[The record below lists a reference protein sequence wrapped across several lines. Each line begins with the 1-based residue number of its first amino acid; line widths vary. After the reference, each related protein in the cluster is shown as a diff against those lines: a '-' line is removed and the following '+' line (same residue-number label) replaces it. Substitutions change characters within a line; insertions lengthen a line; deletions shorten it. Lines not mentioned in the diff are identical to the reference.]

1 MILLTHPPQVRENYY
16 SDKAL
21 AALKVLGEV
30 RRNPLQRELST
41 IELIDAARGCEI
53 ILTHRHVPGDA
64 GLFAGLPELVAFCR
78 CAVDIRNVDVAAASA
93 HGVLVTQ
100 ASAGFIPATAEWV
113 LGAMIDL
120 GRSISISA
128 GDYRAGKVPA
138 SVMGRQLHG
147 ATLGVIGYGQ
157 IGRYLCDLGVALGMH
172 VLVTDP
178 CARVVHAAMAHV
190 EFSQLLAESDFVAC
204 LALATDKT
212 ENMMNDQAFAK
223 MKPGAFFVNASRGNL
238 VDEAALLRAL
248 DDGRIAGCALD
259 VGRAPDQMPSPA
271 LARHPKVIATPHI
284 GGLTPQ
290 ATEHQALE
298 TVAQVAEIL
307 KGRAPKGAVNAEQ
320 ATRLARLKTL
330 TAEDAERRTDTLPTK
345 SADCGK
351 CAEAPPPAPD
361 G

>member
-1 MILLTHPPQVRENYY
+1 MATILLTHPPQVRENYY

-21 AALKVLGEV
+21 VALKVSGEV
-30 RRNPLQRELST
+30 RRNPLERELST
-41 IELIDAARGCEI
+41 SELIDAARGCEI

-113 LGAMIDL
+113 LGAMIDI
-120 GRSISISA
+120 GRRISLSSEAYHA
-128 GDYRAGKVPA
+128 GMVPA
-138 SVMGRQLHG
+138 SIMGRQLNG

-178 CARVVHAAMAHV
+178 YAKVVHAALTQV
-190 EFSQLLAESDFVAC
+190 ELSQLLAESDFVAC
-204 LALATDKT
+204 LALATEET
-212 ENMMNDQAFAK
+212 ENLMNDQAFAK

-259 VGRAPDQMPSPA
+259 VGRACDQMPSPA

-298 TVAQVAEIL
+298 TVAQVGEIL
-307 KGRAPKGAVNAEQ
+307 RGRAPRGAVNAAQ
-320 ATRLARLKTL
+320 ATRLTRL
-330 TAEDAERRTDTLPTK
+330 RRD
-345 SADCGK
+345 
-351 CAEAPPPAPD
+351 
-361 G
+361 